1 MKHGS
6 KNLSLTLGSLALF
19 AGLVATLV
27 TAYAVVSHR
36 NTSTQK
42 LQYHYDG
49 WDDDLGL

>member
-1 MKHGS
+1 MIHGP
-6 KNLSLTLGSLALF
+6 KNLNFSIGSLALF

>member
-1 MKHGS
+1 MIHGP
-6 KNLSLTLGSLALF
+6 KNLKISIGGLALF

>member
-1 MKHGS
+1 MTHGPKS
-6 KNLSLTLGSLALF
+6 LNLGIGGLALF

-27 TAYAVVSHR
+27 TAYAVVSYR